1 MRVQFVASSGE
12 GQFEFRACI
21 AAATYIHAYEVLQ
34 LAYVLQT
41 KLRFFLSIETQV
53 PFPLNHSRCRD
64 DVLRHGTNIFAPY
77 GDTEV

>member
-41 KLRFFLSIETQV
+41 KLRFFSIYRDAGSVSAQ
-53 PFPLNHSRCRD
+53 PLKMQGRRAATRD
-64 DVLRHGTNIFAPY
+64 KYLCTIW
-77 GDTEV
+77 